1 MTDPSASDLQRCG
14 ILPAMGRAL
23 ALLLGFGAVVG
34 TLLDAFHTFSGTTA
48 YTHPVVFSTAWW
60 APLLFA
66 SAYGFGGV
74 LYASG
79 FARLG
84 GRRPI
89 AGPTTLAAGLLVF
102 AAIYALSAWSPPHAK
117 LVVVS
122 ACALGA
128 FLAFDRTRVGF
139 LLGLVSA
146 FLGPL
151 AEVLLIRAGMF
162 RHLAPDVLGVPFWL
176 PALYF
181 SAGPT
186 FGAFARHVVAHT
198 SAAREMGGSALAQ
211 GLPGAAH

>member
-1 MTDPSASDLQRCG
+1 
-14 ILPAMGRAL
+14 MGRAL
-23 ALLLGFGAVVG
+23 VLLLGFGAVVG
-34 TLLDAFHTFSGTTA
+34 TGLDAFHTFSGTTA
-48 YTHPVVFSTAWW
+48 YTHPVVLSTAWW

-74 LYASG
+74 LYARG
-79 FARLG
+79 FERLG
-84 GRRPI
+84 GRRPV
-89 AGPTTLAAGLLVF
+89 PSPLTLGAGLGVF
-102 AAIYALSAWSPPHAK
+102 AAIYALSAWLPPHAK

-128 FLAFDRTRVGF
+128 FLAFDRTGAGL

-186 FGAFARHVVAHT
+186 FGAFARAVVAHPV
-198 SAAREMGGSALAQ
+198 ANEAGGSALAQ
-211 GLPGAAH
+211 GLPGATH